1 MKWGALRICIFYIVL
16 SVLWITLSDKFL
28 FLFESDISNSTLL
41 ILSSCKGYFFVLM
54 TGLLFY
60 RLIRVDEV
68 RLKESE
74 KKYRTMY
81 EGNPLPMWIYDLTTL
96 KFVSVNSAAVN
107 NYGYSEEE
115 FLQKTT
121 LEIRPPEDIP
131 KALDAINNIRTD
143 TVTAS
148 EWTHVKAD
156 GTRFHVTVNS
166 QKLIINNRPYIMVIA
181 KDITE
186 KVVFEEKL
194 KSLNKRLLD
203 EKTRLSDTQLLAKLG
218 GWTFYLDEKRLEWS
232 DEVYKITD
240 HTPEPNENLFE
251 VYLAHIYPED
261 RPAMIAAAETLIK
274 SGGGFDVTHRI
285 RLHDGQTRYIHHV
298 ARLEYEDGKPYRV
311 VGSLQDITEYKEK
324 ENRVEQQNKM
334 LQDIAWVNSHQIR
347 GPVAS
352 MLGLFN
358 LYNEA
363 QTPDEKESIIKMIQ
377 TCAINLDTMVKDI
390 AGRIDTELGNKD

>member
-16 SVLWITLSDKFL
+16 SVLWITLSDKIL
-28 FLFESDISNSTLL
+28 FLFESKVSNSTLL

-186 KVVFEEKL
+186 KV
-194 KSLNKRLLD
+194 
-203 EKTRLSDTQLLAKLG
+203 G
-218 GWTFYLDEKRLEWS
+218 
-232 DEVYKITD
+232 I
-240 HTPEPNENLFE
+240 
-251 VYLAHIYPED
+251 
-261 RPAMIAAAETLIK
+261 
-274 SGGGFDVTHRI
+274 
-285 RLHDGQTRYIHHV
+285 
-298 ARLEYEDGKPYRV
+298 
-311 VGSLQDITEYKEK
+311 
-324 ENRVEQQNKM
+324 
-334 LQDIAWVNSHQIR
+334 
-347 GPVAS
+347 
-352 MLGLFN
+352 
-358 LYNEA
+358 
-363 QTPDEKESIIKMIQ
+363 
-377 TCAINLDTMVKDI
+377 
-390 AGRIDTELGNKD
+390 

>member
-16 SVLWITLSDKFL
+16 SVLWITLSDKIL
-28 FLFESDISNSTLL
+28 FLFESKVSNSTLL

-240 HTPEPNENLFE
+240 HIPEPNENLFE

>member
-16 SVLWITLSDKFL
+16 SVLWITLSDKIL
-28 FLFESDISNSTLL
+28 FLFESKISNSTLL

-60 RLIRVDEV
+60 KLIKVDEV

-96 KFVSVNSAAVN
+96 KFVSVNSAAVK

-131 KALDAINNIRTD
+131 KALEAINNIRTD

-148 EWTHVKAD
+148 EWTHVRAD
-156 GTRFHVTVNS
+156 GSRFHVTVNS

-181 KDITE
+181 RDITE
-186 KVVFEEKL
+186 KVAFEEKL
-194 KSLNKRLLD
+194 KNLNRRLLE

-232 DEVYKITD
+232 DEIYKITD

-311 VGSLQDITEYKEK
+311 VGSLQDITAYKEK

-358 LYNEA
+358 LYNEV
-363 QTPDEKESIIKMIQ
+363 QTPDEKEGIVKMIQ
-377 TCAINLDTMVKDI
+377 TCAVNLDKMVKDI
-390 AGRIDTELGNKD
+390 AGRIDTELDNKD

>member
-16 SVLWITLSDKFL
+16 SVLWITLSDKLL
-28 FLFESDISNSTLL
+28 FLFESKISNSTLL
-41 ILSSCKGYFFVLM
+41 ILSSCKGYVFVLM

-60 RLIRVDEV
+60 KLIKVDEV

-96 KFVSVNSAAVN
+96 KFVSVNSAAVK

-131 KALDAINNIRTD
+131 KALEAINNIRTD
-143 TVTAS
+143 TVSAS
-148 EWTHVKAD
+148 EWTHVRAD
-156 GTRFHVTVNS
+156 GTRFYVNVNS

-186 KVVFEEKL
+186 KVAFEEKL
-194 KSLNKRLLD
+194 RSLNKRLLD

-232 DEVYKITD
+232 DEIYKITD
-240 HTPEPNENLFE
+240 HVRTPGENLFE

-261 RPAMIAAAETLIK
+261 RPAMIAASENLIK
-274 SGGGFDVTHRI
+274 TGGGFDVTHRI

-298 ARLEYEDGKPYRV
+298 ARLEYEDGKAYKV

-324 ENRVEQQNKM
+324 ENRIEQQNKM

-363 QTPDEKESIIKMIQ
+363 NALKEKENIIKMIQ
-377 TCAINLDTMVKDI
+377 TCAVNLDKMVKDI
-390 AGRIDTELGNKD
+390 AGRIDTELDNKD